1 MTLNPNNSHGTSLS
15 NAQDASRPSTQHFES
30 EPASS
35 SASCRSDGVRWSS
48 ETVTRSWQDSH
59 PEFKVF
65 HEDGDLAQDKSF
77 MTDPTKELNPVSPTV
92 TSSIGAAAPYVSP
105 HDADIEK
112 STGEPHSRTDRFDHD
127 MKDVEQRPRSSS
139 TFSGTLTIHEAPTNL
154 SNATR
159 VSTDA
164 YGNTYPE
171 GGKQAWLCVLGSFC
185 GLMAALGLMN
195 TLGTYNTWLST
206 NQLRDNTESA
216 IGWIFGIYA
225 FLSFFL
231 GIQIGPLFD
240 AIGPRYLVLAG
251 SVFLTMTY
259 FLIGLCTQYWHFLIV
274 LGLLGGCGTS
284 LVFTPAVAAIGHHFL
299 KKRGSTTGLAAAGGS
314 LGGVV
319 FPLTLQSLLPRIG
332 FAWSTRIIGFI
343 SLALLIVANL
353 CITSRLP
360 PRKATRE
367 NILPDFRIFRDPVFA
382 LTTVGVFFVEWGL
395 FIPLTYIASYAVHHG
410 VPTNLAYSLIAILNA
425 GSCFGRWLPGL
436 FADHL
441 GRFNCMV
448 ATIFLCLLSSA
459 ALWLPANNS
468 VALIIIYALVFGFA
482 SGSGISLTPVCVGQ
496 LCKVENY
503 GRYYATCYTI
513 VSFSCLTGIP
523 IAGQLVTATG
533 GEYWALIVFTSVS
546 YAIATAFFVA
556 ARVAG
561 AGWGLKVI
569 Y

>member
-1 MTLNPNNSHGTSLS
+1 M
-15 NAQDASRPSTQHFES
+15 
-30 EPASS
+30 
-35 SASCRSDGVRWSS
+35 
-48 ETVTRSWQDSH
+48 
-59 PEFKVF
+59 
-65 HEDGDLAQDKSF
+65 
-77 MTDPTKELNPVSPTV
+77 MDPTKELNPVSP
-92 TSSIGAAAPYVSP
+92 SITPSVGVAAPFVSSL
-105 HDADIEK
+105 DTDIEK
-112 STGEPHSRTDRFDHD
+112 YPGEPRARTDRIDHD
-127 MKDVEQRPRSSS
+127 MKDVDQRPRSSS
-139 TFSGTLTIHEAPTNL
+139 TFSHTRTIHEVPTNL

-206 NQLRDNTESA
+206 HQLRDKTESA

-240 AIGPRYLVLAG
+240 AKGPRHLVFSG
-251 SVFLTMTY
+251 SVLLMMTY
-259 FLIGLCTQYWHFLIV
+259 FLIGLCTQYWHFLVV
-274 LGLLGGCGTS
+274 LGILGGCGTS
-284 LVFTPAVAAIGHHFL
+284 LVFTPAVAALGHHFL
-299 KKRGSTTGLAAAGGS
+299 RKRGSTTGLAAAGGS

-319 FPLTLQSLLPRIG
+319 FPLTLQSLFPRIG
-332 FAWSTRIIGFI
+332 FAWSTRVVGFI
-343 SLALLIVANL
+343 SLGLLIVANL

-382 LTTVGVFFVEWGL
+382 LTTAGVFFVEWGL

-410 VPTNLAYSLIAILNA
+410 IPTNLAYSLIAILNA

-436 FADHL
+436 FADHV

-448 ATIFLCLLSSA
+448 ATIFLCLVSSA

-468 VALIIIYALVFGFA
+468 LALIVLYALIFGFA

-496 LCKVENY
+496 LCRVENY
-503 GRYYATCYTI
+503 GRYYATCYTV

-533 GEYWALIVFTSVS
+533 GEYWALIVFTVVS
-546 YAIATAFFVA
+546 YAIATVFFVA
-556 ARVAG
+556 ARVTG
-561 AGWGLKVI
+561 AGRKFKVI